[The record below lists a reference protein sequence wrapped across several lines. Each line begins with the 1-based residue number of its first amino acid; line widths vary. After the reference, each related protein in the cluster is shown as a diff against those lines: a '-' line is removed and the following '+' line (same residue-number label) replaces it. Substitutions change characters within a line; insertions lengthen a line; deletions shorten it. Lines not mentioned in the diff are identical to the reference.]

1 MSIEDIDYLYKN
13 SIKDNAVI
21 FVDSSKRDKLTYPD
35 PNSYTINFDEPF
47 KYVYGIEI
55 LDASIPRAMYQI
67 DENNNKLVVV
77 IGDATFESITQL
89 DHLTNDK
96 IFKHQNDEEVDSNS
110 DGRYLN
116 NKLELYVDGMSSS
129 QTITANDV
137 LAIDYTDSND
147 SSNNGKY
154 IGTVSSNID
163 IINGVKKT
171 ITFNKALM
179 RIGDGRSLPN
189 SDVGDTFKVLGKYNK
204 LTLGDSSSSAT
215 ELKKITVNFD
225 PQDLELDDLASG
237 LTGKLEG
244 NNNNNDV
251 SIFVRP
257 VSSPSSEISKL
268 MFYSGD
274 EPDIAGYIA
283 NTKTKIFYILGAIST
298 LTDNLGFSENAI
310 DNNRGSNSTVH
321 DYNRITETEAKV
333 LYEIT
338 DSDWNSYTTE
348 QKNFYI
354 NNTFKSGDNNIGDV
368 NKYNLGKNPSFKPPE
383 YDNEFPDL
391 DTNNIHRIQ
400 TPGIVNLVGERFITL
415 RSDAIE
421 QHLSSFYSGSNS
433 IGIGLFKLGF
443 SGYVDARF
451 DFSSVKYKDLHPIGK
466 LSSIDLRFERI
477 DGELYN
483 FRGLNHHMLI
493 SIKYLVPYKK
503 PENFDYTLNTNY
515 NPDLLEYKR
524 TQYEKDD
531 NSEDEINE
539 LANNFKKNFL
549 EKEKEYEYSSDED
562 LEYVDVRNDITDSES
577 SIDESSDDDSDDDN
591 NNHNNHNNHN
601 LTPYNRFYK
610 YD

>member
-77 IGDATFESITQL
+77 IGDAT
-89 DHLTNDK
+89 D
-96 IFKHQNDEEVDSNS
+96 QNATISSNYNS
-110 DGRYLN
+110 D
-116 NKLELYVDGMSSS
+116 
-129 QTITANDV
+129 
-137 LAIDYTDSND
+137 
-147 SSNNGKY
+147 
-154 IGTVSSNID
+154 
-163 IINGVKKT
+163 IN
-171 ITFNKALM
+171 
-179 RIGDGRSLPN
+179 
-189 SDVGDTFKVLGKYNK
+189 
-204 LTLGDSSSSAT
+204 
-215 ELKKITVNFD
+215 LKKISLDFD
-225 PQDLELDDLASG
+225 PKDLELDDLAND
-237 LTGKLEG
+237 LTDLLKSNV
-244 NNNNNDV
+244 NNYNDV
-251 SIFVRP
+251 SIFARS
-257 VSSPSSEISKL
+257 VSSPASEISKL
-268 MFYSGD
+268 MFYSG
-274 EPDIAGYIA
+274 GTTS
-283 NTKTKIFYILGAIST
+283 NTKFFYILGAVST
-298 LTDNLGFSENAI
+298 LTDSLGFSEIAI
-310 DNNRGSNSTVH
+310 DNNRGSNSTIH
-321 DYNRITETEAKV
+321 DYNRITEHEAKV
-333 LYEIT
+333 LYEIS
-338 DSDWNSYTTE
+338 DSIWNSYTTK

-368 NKYNLGKNPSFKPPE
+368 DKYNLGKHPILIPQV
-383 YDNEFPDL
+383 YDDLYPDL
-391 DTNNIHRIQ
+391 NNIHRIQ

-415 RSDAIE
+415 RSDTIE
-421 QHLSSFYSGSNS
+421 KHLSSFYSGSNS

-443 SGYVDARF
+443 AGYVDARF

-503 PENFDYTLNTNY
+503 PGEFDYTLNTNY

-531 NSEDEINE
+531 NSEDENNE

-562 LEYVDVRNDITDSES
+562 LEYVKQERNELSDSES
-577 SIDESSDDDSDDDN
+577 SIDSDDSDDSNDSDDSYRELY
-591 NNHNNHNNHN
+591 N
-601 LTPYNRFYK
+601 LKNPNITPYNRFYNSI
-610 YD
+610 

>member
-67 DENNNKLVVV
+67 DENNNKLEFF
-77 IGDATFESITQL
+77 IGDAN
-89 DHLTNDK
+89 TNDT
-96 IFKHQNDEEVDSNS
+96 NYDSN
-110 DGRYLN
+110 N
-116 NKLELYVDGMSSS
+116 C
-129 QTITANDV
+129 
-137 LAIDYTDSND
+137 
-147 SSNNGKY
+147 
-154 IGTVSSNID
+154 
-163 IINGVKKT
+163 
-171 ITFNKALM
+171 
-179 RIGDGRSLPN
+179 RIKSIEI
-189 SDVGDTFKVLGKYNK
+189 
-204 LTLGDSSSSAT
+204 A
-215 ELKKITVNFD
+215 
-225 PQDLELDDLASG
+225 PQDLDLDDLV
-237 LTGKLEG
+237 KKI
-244 NNNNNDV
+244 NDEIKEDV
-251 SIFVRP
+251 TVKIKPLS
-257 VSSPSSEISKL
+257 VSSPSSEISKI
-268 MFYSGD
+268 FFFSYNSISDVGVVSQSSS
-274 EPDIAGYIA
+274 
-283 NTKTKIFYILGAIST
+283 IFYILAWRSSMKEV
-298 LTDNLGFSENAI
+298 LGFDENAVSSHNDYNKITLNEVKFIYWKIENI
-310 DNNRGSNSTVH
+310 DNDESPKWVELENV
-321 DYNRITETEAKV
+321 AKE
-333 LYEIT
+333 LY
-338 DSDWNSYTTE
+338 WNSLTQQTQQQE
-348 QKNFYI
+348 QHNKETYLNTWYDGKSDDDKIRVVIPNYQTII
-354 NNTFKSGDNNIGDV
+354 NGTFKSGTDKGD
-368 NKYNLGKNPSFKPPE
+368 LGKYDLIDGNSITNPNIVHV
-383 YDNEFPDL
+383 DNSSSSGL
-391 DTNNIHRIQ
+391 HRIQ

-466 LSSIDLRFERI
+466 LSSIDFRFERI

-562 LEYVDVRNDITDSES
+562 LDYVDIRNDITDSES
-577 SIDESSDDDSDDDN
+577 SIDSDDSSNDDSSDDDDDN
-591 NNHNNHNNHN
+591 DTELYNLNNPNI
-601 LTPYNRFYK
+601 TPYNRFYK
-610 YD
+610 YS

>member
-35 PNSYTINFDEPF
+35 PNSYTIDFDEPF

-77 IGDATFESITQL
+77 IGDATQPSAHIL
-89 DHLTNDK
+89 
-96 IFKHQNDEEVDSNS
+96 SNS
-110 DGRYLN
+110 N
-116 NKLELYVDGMSSS
+116 ND
-129 QTITANDV
+129 A
-137 LAIDYTDSND
+137 
-147 SSNNGKY
+147 
-154 IGTVSSNID
+154 
-163 IINGVKKT
+163 
-171 ITFNKALM
+171 
-179 RIGDGRSLPN
+179 
-189 SDVGDTFKVLGKYNK
+189 
-204 LTLGDSSSSAT
+204 

-225 PQDLELDDLASG
+225 PQDLELDDLAND
-237 LTGKLEG
+237 LTDRLKS
-244 NNNNNDV
+244 NVNNNNDR
-251 SIFVRP
+251 SIFVRT

-274 EPDIAGYIA
+274 EPNDTGLIS
-283 NTKTKIFYILGAIST
+283 NTKIFYILGATST

-310 DNNRGSNSTVH
+310 DNNRGSASNVH

-333 LYEIT
+333 LYEII

-354 NNTFKSGDNNIGDV
+354 NNTFKSGNNNIGDV
-368 NKYNLGKNPSFKPPE
+368 NKYNLGKNPSFDPPV
-383 YDNEFPDL
+383 YNELFPDL
-391 DTNNIHRIQ
+391 NNNNIHRIQ

-415 RSDAIE
+415 RSNTIE
-421 QHLSSFYSGSNS
+421 QYLSSFYSGSNS

-562 LEYVDVRNDITDSES
+562 LEYVEHERNELSDSES
-577 SIDESSDDDSDDDN
+577 SIDESSEDDSDDDN
-591 NNHNNHNNHN
+591 NNHNNHN

>member
-13 SIKDNAVI
+13 SVKDNAVI

-77 IGDATFESITQL
+77 IGDATQSNVSIS
-89 DHLTNDK
+89 N
-96 IFKHQNDEEVDSNS
+96 NSNS
-110 DGRYLN
+110 D
-116 NKLELYVDGMSSS
+116 
-129 QTITANDV
+129 
-137 LAIDYTDSND
+137 
-147 SSNNGKY
+147 
-154 IGTVSSNID
+154 TV
-163 IINGVKKT
+163 
-171 ITFNKALM
+171 
-179 RIGDGRSLPN
+179 
-189 SDVGDTFKVLGKYNK
+189 
-204 LTLGDSSSSAT
+204 
-215 ELKKITVNFD
+215 LKKITLNFD
-225 PQDLELDDLASG
+225 PQDLELDDLAND
-237 LTGKLEG
+237 LTDLLKS
-244 NNNNNDV
+244 NQNTNNDI
-251 SIFVRP
+251 SIVVRT

-268 MFYSGD
+268 MFYSRD
-274 EPDIAGYIA
+274 EPTESTIPGVID
-283 NTKTKIFYILGAIST
+283 NTKIFYILGATST

-310 DNNRGSNSTVH
+310 DNNRGSNSTIH
-321 DYNRITETEAKV
+321 DYNTITESEAKV
-333 LYEIT
+333 LYEIS

-354 NNTFKSGDNNIGDV
+354 NNTFKSGNDNIGDV
-368 NKYNLGKNPSFKPPE
+368 NKYNLGKNPSLDPSI

-391 DTNNIHRIQ
+391 DNIHRIQ
-400 TPGIVNLVGERFITL
+400 TPGLVNLVGERFITL
-415 RSDAIE
+415 RSNTIE
-421 QHLSSFYSGSNS
+421 KHLSSFYSGSNS

-539 LANNFKKNFL
+539 LSNNFKKNFL

-562 LEYVDVRNDITDSES
+562 LEYVDERNDLSDSES
-577 SIDESSDDDSDDDN
+577 SIDDESSDDDSSYDD
-591 NNHNNHNNHN
+591 NNHN

-610 YD
+610 SS